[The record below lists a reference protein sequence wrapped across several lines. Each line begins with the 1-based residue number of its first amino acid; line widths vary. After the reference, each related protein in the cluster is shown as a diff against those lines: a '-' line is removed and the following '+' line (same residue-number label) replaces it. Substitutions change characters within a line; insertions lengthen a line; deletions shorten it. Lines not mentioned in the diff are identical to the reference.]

1 MFNRYEEG
9 VMPMGGSSGDVRF
22 GGGNARP
29 TSAGGGGRGFGRF
42 N

>member
-22 GGGNARP
+22 GGNARP